1 MVVSQSFFKFSPV
14 TMYLCHFKKVEPLK
28 LFRWLT
34 PEILGSRSVK
44 EIILHK
50 AKIRTG
56 KMMKFTMP
64 VVSLS
69 LERERNFFSLRET
82 VRVAKPSEPWII
94 SVSRHCRDGS
104 LRVRS
109 SWTTS
114 LRTIAEGSG
123 EELVRSYYTGLV
135 IFNTTNSLAGIVYV
149 YYRLPQGQTL
159 SSIASSGGLRNTF
172 EFEGSCARLR

>member
-1 MVVSQSFFKFSPV
+1 MRLCRSTLWSTMSSMVVSQSFFKFSPV

-114 LRTIAEGSG
+114 LRTIAA
-123 EELVRSYYTGLV
+123 RSWWDHITRALWYLTPLIHSQASFMY
-135 IFNTTNSLAGIVYV
+135 IIAYPRDK
-149 YYRLPQGQTL
+149 YCHRLHQVV
-159 SSIASSGGLRNTF
+159 A
-172 EFEGSCARLR
+172 